1 VTRLFGVEW
10 RRMWARQLPWALII
24 IVSGVMVV
32 SGIASFVRHNPNPPD
47 TSGRDEQ
54 VAEQVAQCRSAA
66 IDEWNRWD
74 SGEVVEQNPDY
85 VAYLSQFDNADAF
98 ADSNCAPEFFGDQ
111 IDDPRFC
118 LVAIYEPT
126 VQYRDGCPDVEGAH
140 VSEYTEARFTINGRE
155 YRTARPV
162 AGGIVPT
169 ASLVLLGVAAVI
181 GASFIGAEYAA
192 GTIETTL
199 IWEPRRRRVLAAKFA
214 VAALTAFAIHVILLC
229 VLVLTLMPSALWRGS
244 TAGADSDFWIGLVG
258 VIMRGGIAAFAIA
271 IISLAVSTITRSTV
285 GGVIALLGYIAVS
298 PSIGATFL
306 KGFRPFDLTEN
317 MAAFA
322 NGGEVGRFVG
332 TGDGYYQSVYAHG
345 GGVALLFV
353 ALYVAIAIALGM
365 AVFTRRDID

>member
-1 VTRLFGVEW
+1 MTRLFGVEW

-24 IVSGVMVV
+24 IVSGVMLV
-32 SGIASFVRHNPNPPD
+32 SGVASFATHNPNAPD

-54 VAEQVAQCRSAA
+54 VADQVAQCRAAA

-85 VAYLSQFDNADAF
+85 VAYLSQFDTAEAF
-98 ADSNCAPEFFGDQ
+98 AESNCAPEFFGDQ

-118 LVAIYEPT
+118 IVALYEPI
-126 VQYRDGCPDVEGAH
+126 VQYRQGCPDIDDGRH
-140 VSEYTEARFTINGRE
+140 SEYTEGYFNINGRE

-162 AGGIVPT
+162 AGGIVPAT
-169 ASLVLLGVAAVI
+169 SLVLLGIAAVI

-214 VAALTAFAIHVILLC
+214 VAGLTAFLIHILLLC
-229 VLVLTLMPSALWRGS
+229 VLVVALLPSALWRGS
-244 TAGADSDFWIGLVG
+244 TAGADSDFWVGLAG
-258 VIMRGGIAAFAIA
+258 LIMRGGIAALAIA
-271 IISLAVSTITRSTV
+271 IIALAVSTIARGTV

-317 MAAFA
+317 LNVFA
-322 NGGEVGRFVG
+322 SGGEVGRFVA
-332 TGDGYYQSVYAHG
+332 TGDGYYQSVYHHG
-345 GGVALLFV
+345 GAVALLIV
-353 ALYVAIAIALGM
+353 ACYVAIAIALGM
-365 AVFTRRDID
+365 AVFARRDID